1 MANELDI
8 EYDEDE
14 HSVKKK
20 KRKNAE
26 DEEEEAKIQ
35 NKVRGWKAE
44 LKHMCAQPLMPHGAS
59 QKYITGSTMQ
69 DLVERLL
76 NTESK
81 CCVCT
86 LRYVLI
92 IYLSVSHS

>member
-1 MANELDI
+1 MKRMAGELDI

-20 KRKNAE
+20 KRKNTD

-35 NKVRGWKAE
+35 AKVRSWKAE
-44 LKHMCAQPLMPHGAS
+44 LKHMCAQPLLPHGAS

-76 NTESK
+76 NSESTYSG
-81 CCVCT
+81 CT
-86 LRYVLI
+86 L
-92 IYLSVSHS
+92 